1 MSLNNEMNTE
11 IVNAEIINTE
21 IMPITMAELL
31 EQDFHNDDEAEFLQA
46 VLQIQMEI
54 ENVILSDNPEEF
66 LLPTEEEDLSPAM
79 ILIEKLEELKSF
91 RFGDRTLARMERTIR
106 NVNQVKRSFL
116 TESEK
121 ANHPEYTK
129 CPECLRH
136 FTKSYLGHHLGTAVC
151 LKVKTAHNLRPAGTD
166 KKKVSDKIYNACL
179 DLEDLYSRAVA
190 YKKNIEPEL
199 QEEEYEENTAT
210 ICQGCGKETDYEI
223 DIGCVCEEC
232 NDKQTEEDNQ
242 ICIGCEK
249 PAEYYID
256 NNYICGECN
265 SKRND
270 EHIWDEYGNEHIGHL
285 LRFRGNTQV
294 LYKVKLWEGEGEYIG
309 LYEDNEGERYWK
321 TEGEGETYYDEAI
334 ESGDWTGV
342 QLVRVSKYSDDE
354 SVIGDW
360 EEEYTNDKIC
370 HNCEHYDINTIDYYG
385 ELVCSR
391 CFTKEYK
398 EYLDQKRKQKEEEEH

>member
-1 MSLNNEMNTE
+1 
-11 IVNAEIINTE
+11 
-21 IMPITMAELL
+21 
-31 EQDFHNDDEAEFLQA
+31 
-46 VLQIQMEI
+46 
-54 ENVILSDNPEEF
+54 
-66 LLPTEEEDLSPAM
+66 
-79 ILIEKLEELKSF
+79 
-91 RFGDRTLARMERTIR
+91 
-106 NVNQVKRSFL
+106 
-116 TESEK
+116 
-121 ANHPEYTK
+121 
-129 CPECLRH
+129 LRH

-151 LKVKTAHNLRPAGTD
+151 LKVKTAHNLRPAGND

-199 QEEEYEENTAT
+199 QEEEYEE
-210 ICQGCGKETDYEI
+210 
-223 DIGCVCEEC
+223 
-232 NDKQTEEDNQ
+232 DNQ
-242 ICIGCEK
+242 VCIGCEK

-265 SKRND
+265 NKRND
-270 EHIWDEYGNEHIGHL
+270 EHIWDEYGNENIGHL

-354 SVIGDW
+354 SVLGDW
-360 EEEYTNDKIC
+360 EEE
-370 HNCEHYDINTIDYYG
+370 H
-385 ELVCSR
+385 
-391 CFTKEYK
+391 
-398 EYLDQKRKQKEEEEH
+398 

>member
-1 MSLNNEMNTE
+1 MASCEYIMSLNNEMNNE
-11 IVNAEIINTE
+11 IVNAE

-46 VLQIQMEI
+46 VLQIQQELG
-54 ENVILSDNPEEF
+54 ELVYDSENPETF
-66 LLPTEEEDLSPAM
+66 LLPTEEEGISPAELM
-79 ILIEKLEELKSF
+79 IEKLEELKSF

-199 QEEEYEENTAT
+199 QQEEY
-210 ICQGCGKETDYEI
+210 I
-223 DIGCVCEEC
+223 
-232 NDKQTEEDNQ
+232 EDNQ

-270 EHIWDEYGNEHIGHL
+270 EHIWDEYGNENIGHL

-342 QLVRVSKYSDDE
+342 QLVRVSKYNDDE
-354 SVIGDW
+354 SVLGDW
-360 EEEYTNDKIC
+360 EEEYTKDNIC
-370 HNCEHYDINTIDYYG
+370 HNCEYYDINTIDYYG

-398 EYLDQKRKQKEEEEH
+398 KYLDQKRKQKEEEH

>member
-1 MSLNNEMNTE
+1 MSLNNEMNNE
-11 IVNAEIINTE
+11 IVIAEIINTE

-46 VLQIQMEI
+46 VLEIQQELG
-54 ENVILSDNPEEF
+54 ELVYDSENPESF
-66 LLPTEEEDLSPAM
+66 LLPTEEEGISPAELM
-79 ILIEKLEELKSF
+79 IEKLEELKSF

-121 ANHPEYTK
+121 ANHIEYTK

-151 LKVKTAHNLRPAGTD
+151 LKVKTAHNLRPAGND

-199 QEEEYEENTAT
+199 QEEEYEE
-210 ICQGCGKETDYEI
+210 
-223 DIGCVCEEC
+223 
-232 NDKQTEEDNQ
+232 DNQ
-242 ICIGCEK
+242 VCIGCEK

-270 EHIWDEYGNEHIGHL
+270 EHIWDEYGNENIGHL

-360 EEEYTNDKIC
+360 EEE
-370 HNCEHYDINTIDYYG
+370 H
-385 ELVCSR
+385 
-391 CFTKEYK
+391 
-398 EYLDQKRKQKEEEEH
+398 